1 MVRLPRLPAPRPM
14 AALAGSHKP
23 TRIKED
29 RSIAIE
35 AAIVQVMKHRKR
47 LKHNQLIAEVLAQ
60 LHFFKPKAKT
70 VKKRIEHLI
79 EREYLERD
87 PDDQTVYK
95 YLA

>member
-1 MVRLPRLPAPRPM
+1 MQLIIFVQFWGHNPKRVE
-14 AALAGSHKP
+14 
-23 TRIKED
+23 ED

-35 AAIVQVMKHRKR
+35 AAIVRIMKARKR
-47 LKHNQLIAEVLAQ
+47 LKHHQLIAEVLAQ
-60 LHFFKPKAKT
+60 LHFFKPQPKT

-95 YLA
+95 YLF

>member
-1 MVRLPRLPAPRPM
+1 MPGAHTVL
-14 AALAGSHKP
+14 ALICKK
-23 TRIKED
+23 RI
-29 RSIAIE
+29 
-35 AAIVQVMKHRKR
+35 MKARKR
-47 LKHNQLIAEVLAQ
+47 LKHHQLIAEVLAQ
-60 LHFFKPKAKT
+60 LHFFKPQPKT